1 MLFIVW
7 VQGYGASAVNKGI
20 IGSRSMA
27 PGARCELF
35 HFEAPSVDAAY
46 RYLCESFNPSDGRP
60 LAGKSYLKPSR
71 LIVGQQV
78 SLVRGYP
85 VGYRA
90 DGSRKLALF
99 GRISEVMSEGVNG
112 QVSVEFDGYHTRYV
126 DFSVRELS
134 SCGSSRAIKVDAH
147 TVGFKAGV

>member
-7 VQGYGASAVNKGI
+7 VQGYGSGAANKGI

-35 HFEAPSVDAAY
+35 HFEAGSVEAAY
-46 RYLCESFNPSDGRP
+46 RYLCENFQAADGRP
-60 LAGKSYLKPSR
+60 LSGKSYLKPSR

-78 SLVRGYP
+78 SLLRGYP
-85 VGYRA
+85 VGFYG
-90 DGSRKLALF
+90 DGRRKLALF
-99 GRISEVMSEGVNG
+99 GRISEVLAEGVDG
-112 QVSVEFDGYHTRYV
+112 SVSVEFDGYHTRFV

-134 SCGSSRAIKVDAH
+134 SCGSSRAIKVDAR